1 MANMTCV
8 TAGCRHPVHKDGNRF
23 CADHAIEF
31 LTRQVNQMQGRRSL
45 RDEFAGQALLA
56 IGTWIPAHGGSELGT
71 MKALQAR
78 ALWAYEQADAM
89 LAERTKDRTQ

>member
-1 MANMTCV
+1 M
-8 TAGCRHPVHKDGNRF
+8 
-23 CADHAIEF
+23 
-31 LTRQVNQMQGRRSL
+31 RSKRTL
-45 RDEFAGQALLA
+45 RDEFAGQALQA

-89 LAERTKDRTQ
+89 LAERAKDATE